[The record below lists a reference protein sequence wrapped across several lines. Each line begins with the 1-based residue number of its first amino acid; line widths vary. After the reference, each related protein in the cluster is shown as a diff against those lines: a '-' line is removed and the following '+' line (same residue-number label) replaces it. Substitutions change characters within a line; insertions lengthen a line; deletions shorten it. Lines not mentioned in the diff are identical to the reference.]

1 MSRADSAA
9 ATRAGAV
16 VEVDDVSRMILD
28 AFSRSSWAIS
38 STNLE
43 TVDVGHQRVREHEV
57 ERLAAVGRFAQGGQ
71 SRGRAVD
78 GRGLH
83 LPAGKNLGQDGA
95 IRRVVVHDE
104 RAQIAQGA
112 GAGADQIRGVLVDAE
127 HGHEIETA
135 ALARL
140 AEPEPSVHELHELGG
155 DREAEAGARSG
166 ASWTSACSNAPKIL
180 HCLSWAMPMPVSR
193 TMNRSVMSSSVRR
206 STVTS
211 TTTSPSSV
219 NFTALPTRFRMICRR
234 RPASPMSASGIS
246 GAIRAGR
253 APGPFPRRGSRAA
266 LRRPRQCRGSGTA
279 RVRASAAV
287 LRSSTHRGCH

>member
-1 MSRADSAA
+1 
-9 ATRAGAV
+9 
-16 VEVDDVSRMILD
+16 MILD

-57 ERLAAVGRFAQGGQ
+57 ERLAAVGPAQGGQ

-83 LPAGKNLGQDGA
+83 LPAGKNLRQDGA

-140 AEPEPSVHELHELGG
+140 A
-155 DREAEAGARSG
+155 
-166 ASWTSACSNAPKIL
+166 
-180 HCLSWAMPMPVSR
+180 
-193 TMNRSVMSSSVRR
+193 
-206 STVTS
+206 
-211 TTTSPSSV
+211 
-219 NFTALPTRFRMICRR
+219 
-234 RPASPMSASGIS
+234 
-246 GAIRAGR
+246 
-253 APGPFPRRGSRAA
+253 
-266 LRRPRQCRGSGTA
+266 
-279 RVRASAAV
+279 
-287 LRSSTHRGCH
+287 